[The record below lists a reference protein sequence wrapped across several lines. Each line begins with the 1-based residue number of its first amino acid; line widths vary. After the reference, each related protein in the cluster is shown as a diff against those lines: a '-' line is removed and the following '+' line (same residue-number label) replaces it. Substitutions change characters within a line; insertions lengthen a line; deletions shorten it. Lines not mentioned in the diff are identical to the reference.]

1 MILLIKLSN
10 ERIKLVSLNLNPD
23 SEILLSLLNPHA
35 QILPPLP
42 HPPGRPLVPHHYHF
56 LLFLLSF
63 TLFFFGY
70 VFIVSL
76 AFLVSFGL
84 KCWEHAWAL
93 PDSDLHCYCLCLSVC
108 FDAYNYSLFFFL
120 SRYRTFI
127 LTCSVLFPLGLLL
140 LSHSVPTTQMPIFDT
155 NGVVSFMGK
164 FLPWFLFSLWG

>member
-63 TLFFFGY
+63 TLFFLFAGFQFQ
-70 VFIVSL
+70 VLECMHSIQVLCLGFCILFFIQNLALSMCFSL
-76 AFLVSFGL
+76 LTMNLYIIFFV
-84 KCWEHAWAL
+84 
-93 PDSDLHCYCLCLSVC
+93 CLCACCGYTSC
-108 FDAYNYSLFFFL
+108 RSK
-120 SRYRTFI
+120 
-127 LTCSVLFPLGLLL
+127 
-140 LSHSVPTTQMPIFDT
+140 TTTSSDSAC
-155 NGVVSFMGK
+155 V
-164 FLPWFLFSLWG
+164 